1 MQFSFFTFAI
11 ETNKNIGNMAL
22 LSKVTGFWD
31 SFSFVKNVKRA
42 RIALVH
48 YLTEEG
54 VKCEVKDGGVAFV
67 YDDTE
72 FFADFGTEDDYAECV
87 ITRKCEYDEYEALS
101 GADKASIAAEVNL
114 KCGYHVNVC
123 AYNEEIETTSSFYF
137 TDEKMMINLFVRHL
151 EEINDCISV
160 VNRIALHKIEKSR
173 TTNTAKQRRH
183 IGFVFPEARHDDE
196 EVKISAKL

>member
-1 MQFSFFTFAI
+1 
-11 ETNKNIGNMAL
+11 MAL

-48 YLTEEG
+48 YLIEEG
-54 VKCEVKDGGVAFV
+54 VKCEVKDGGVTFV
-67 YDDTE
+67 YDDTD
-72 FFADFGTEDDYAECV
+72 FFADFGTEGDYAECV
-87 ITRKCEYDEYEALS
+87 ITCKCEHDEYEALP
-101 GADKASIAAEVNL
+101 GADKACIAAEVNL
-114 KCGYHVNVC
+114 RCGHQVKVC

-160 VNRIALHKIEKSR
+160 VNRIAIHKIEKNKA
-173 TTNTAKQRRH
+173 TNTAKQRRH
-183 IGFVFPEARHDDE
+183 IGFVFPEAKHDDE